1 MVNSQFYSFK
11 KSFLIVAIV
20 FFTFSPLMAAPWLGF
35 SFKKEPYQNQIAL
48 VVEGIHP
55 SSGALAAGLSSGDK
69 IISVNEKPISSVA
82 VIQEVL
88 KKKKSGESISIGF
101 IREGKTQKA
110 KIKLTDRP
118 DDISSWTGSA
128 IGSKM
133 VSFGQNFYAN
143 GEKRQA
149 KPKVV
154 LLDFWATWC
163 MPCRQTIPILE
174 RLYNKYAKDGLEV
187 VGISKE
193 SLNELNAF
201 NKKHP
206 SPYPLYRDA
215 DFKFS
220 NHYRITSVPT
230 LMLLDQNGYIQKV
243 WAGVPNE
250 AQLDQII
257 REKLR

>member
-69 IISVNEKPISSVA
+69 VISVNEKQITSVG
-82 VIQEVL
+82 VVQDVL
-88 KKKKSGESISIGF
+88 KKKKVGESISIRF
-101 IREGKTQKA
+101 IRDGKEQTA

-118 DDISSWTGSA
+118 DDISNWTGSA

-133 VSFGQNFYAN
+133 VDFGQNFYAN

-149 KPKVV
+149 KPKVI

-163 MPCRQTIPILE
+163 MPCRQTLPILE
-174 RLYNKYAKDGLEV
+174 RLYNKYAKEGLEV

-193 SLNELNAF
+193 SLSVLKSFYQKNA
-201 NKKHP
+201 
-206 SPYPLYRDA
+206 SVYPLYRDA